1 MPQAINYSLKEGES
15 VTVILLNKQT
25 GLPEFHPLHATHPT
39 FKPLVRA
46 LKRKEWARVPKLVST
61 AALIADK
68 SQGSVEVKKGGVFY
82 KGTLVDNSLTTRILQ
97 IIKEGKPVS
106 AMLKFMDNL
115 YQNPE
120 SFAIGELY
128 DWLNGCKL
136 PITDRGTFMAYK
148 RVNTSYK
155 DCYTNTIDNSVGQI
169 VFMKREDVCKDRT
182 QTCSQGLHFCSIAYL
197 PNYPGDKIMMV
208 EINPKDVV
216 SIPNDYDYSKGRT
229 WQYEVVA
236 EVPEN
241 QLTRLVNQ
249 KIDIKEYQTS
259 VFSVAKDRRKL
270 LADILALPAIKSMV
284 RHQRKLK
291 AKKVKRGRKA
301 KTEKFILSERSIK
314 KMTIGRLTALY
325 KKFAPTEPPK
335 PSSLTENRLYD
346 IRVSYG
352 FSRGQVAAKMG
363 CSYRSV
369 ANYENAKFVPQ
380 DTVDSYLDALI
391 RLARLGPTEKTGISF
406 PKKTVQKSKAAAA
419 AAYAQYDPQSASNSV
434 EDDSVED
441 DSVEDGDEFGYEVE
455 DDEVEVED

>member
-1 MPQAINYSLKEGES
+1 MPAINYSLKEGES
-15 VTVILLNKQT
+15 VTVILPNKQT

-82 KGTLVDNSLTTRILQ
+82 KGTLIDNSLTTRILQ

-120 SFAIGELY
+120 PFAIGELY

-136 PITDRGTFMAYK
+136 PISDRGTFMAYK
-148 RVNTSYK
+148 RVRSDYK
-155 DCYTNTIDNSVGQI
+155 DCHTGTIDNSVGQL
-169 VFMKREDVCKDRT
+169 VFMERKDVCKDRT
-182 QTCSQGLHFCSIAYL
+182 QTCERGLHFCSIAYL

-216 SIPNDYDYSKGRT
+216 SIPNDYDFSKGRT
-229 WQYEVVA
+229 WMYEVVA

-241 QLTRLVNQ
+241 QLTRLLNQ
-249 KIDIKEYQTS
+249 KIDIEAYQTS
-259 VFSVAKDRRKL
+259 VYSVSKDRRKL
-270 LADILALPAIKSMV
+270 LADVLALPAIRSMV

-291 AKKVKRGRKA
+291 AKAAKKRGRKA
-301 KTEKFILSERSIK
+301 KTEKYLLSAQSIR
-314 KMTIGRLTALY
+314 KMTIGRLTTLF
-325 KKFAPTEPPK
+325 KKFSPPEPPK
-335 PSSLTENRLYD
+335 PSSLTENRLQD
-346 IRVSYG
+346 VRVSYG

-363 CSYRSV
+363 VTYRSV

-380 DTVDSYLDALI
+380 DTIDSYLDALM
-391 RLARLGPTEKTGISF
+391 RLARLGPTSATGISF

-419 AAYAQYDPQSASNSV
+419 SAYYPSDSLPPAGSF
-434 EDDSVED
+434 EDDEQI
-441 DSVEDGDEFGYEVE
+441 DGDEFGYEVE
-455 DDEVEVED
+455 DGDEVEV